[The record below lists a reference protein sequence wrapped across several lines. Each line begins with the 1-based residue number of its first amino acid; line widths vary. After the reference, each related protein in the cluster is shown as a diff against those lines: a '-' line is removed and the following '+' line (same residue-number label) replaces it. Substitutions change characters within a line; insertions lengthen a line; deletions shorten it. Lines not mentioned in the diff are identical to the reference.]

1 MKLSLSIRDNLYLVI
16 IFHYLIIMR
25 KIISIITLLIIF
37 SFAQS
42 ETQKGTASYYGQNYT
57 GRLTASGEKFHS
69 DSLTGA
75 HKTYKFGTLVRVRNL
90 KNDSVRY
97 VKINDRLP
105 KSSRHIIDLSYGTA
119 KQMDFIKSGIVNVT
133 IEVVGSLPIKK

>member
-1 MKLSLSIRDNLYLVI
+1 MRNLGLLLLLVLS
-16 IFHYLIIMR
+16 
-25 KIISIITLLIIF
+25 
-37 SFAQS
+37 SFIQN

-57 GRLTASGEKFHS
+57 GRLTASGERFHR
-69 DSLTGA
+69 DSLFGA
-75 HKTYKFGTLVRVRNL
+75 HKTYKFGTLVRVTNL

-119 KQMDFIKSGIVNVT
+119 KQMNFIKSGITTVT
-133 IEVVGSLPIKK
+133 LEVVGSLPIKK

>member
-1 MKLSLSIRDNLYLVI
+1 MKNFILLLSIFLCSL
-16 IFHYLIIMR
+16 M
-25 KIISIITLLIIF
+25 T
-37 SFAQS
+37 S
-42 ETQKGTASYYGQNYT
+42 ETKKGTASYYGQNYT
-57 GRLTASGEKFHS
+57 GRLTASGERFHS
-69 DSLTGA
+69 DSLTAA

-105 KSSRHIIDLSYGTA
+105 KSSKRIIDVSYGTA
-119 KQMDFIKSGIVNVT
+119 KQLNFIRSGITTVT